1 MKKALLLFLL
11 FNSLSY
17 CQKITQEDD
26 VKQTIDWLNKKFQE
40 NIKWRTY
47 EIDEE
52 IILNMNEPTLIIYAI
67 PGDCGEIDTIFIPL
81 TKVSGLNYELLSI
94 RDEKDTYELTFQSN
108 EKIIWQL
115 TKNCGQIGNKSSL
128 HLNPSVEKNDTKDKI
143 KQAFYHLMILYGNKL
158 IK

>member
-1 MKKALLLFLL
+1 MKKALVIFLL

-17 CQKITQEDD
+17 CQKITKEDD

-47 EIDEE
+47 EIDDE

-67 PGDCGEIDTIFIPL
+67 PGDCGEIDTMFIPL
-81 TKVSGLNYELLSI
+81 TKVSELNFELWSI
-94 RDEKDTYELTFQSN
+94 RDEQDTYELTFKSN

-115 TKNCGQIGNKSSL
+115 TKNCGQIGNHTLL
-128 HLNPSVEKNDTKDKI
+128 HLNPSIENNDTKDKI
-143 KQAFYHLMILYGNKL
+143 KQAFYHLMKLYGNKL